1 MANTDVLHKTTKWS
15 NMCLGNVFE
24 DRLVGRVILSTQMW
38 LFHKKKTQI
47 ALLKSVQTSTLK
59 LFNKLLYFQHETS
72 ALCSHMHWQ
81 KKKEKIY
88 GDELALN

>member
-1 MANTDVLHKTTKWS
+1 MGNTDVLHKTTKWS

-24 DRLVGRVILSTQMW
+24 DRLVGRVSHIWVLRI
-38 LFHKKKTQI
+38 FHKKKTQI

-81 KKKEKIY
+81 KERKY
-88 GDELALN
+88 TGMN

>member
-24 DRLVGRVILSTQMW
+24 DRLVGRVSHIWVLRI
-38 LFHKKKTQI
+38 FHQKKKKTQI

-81 KKKEKIY
+81 KKKEKKKY
-88 GDELALN
+88 TGMN

>member
-1 MANTDVLHKTTKWS
+1 
-15 NMCLGNVFE
+15 MCLRIVSWDELVTFE
-24 DRLVGRVILSTQMW
+24 YSGYFIKK
-38 LFHKKKTQI
+38 KKKTQI

-81 KKKEKIY
+81 KKKEKKKY
-88 GDELALN
+88 TGMN

>member
-38 LFHKKKTQI
+38 LFHKKKN
-47 ALLKSVQTSTLK
+47 ANCFVEVSTN
-59 LFNKLLYFQHETS
+59 FYF
-72 ALCSHMHWQ
+72 
-81 KKKEKIY
+81 KVV
-88 GDELALN
+88 